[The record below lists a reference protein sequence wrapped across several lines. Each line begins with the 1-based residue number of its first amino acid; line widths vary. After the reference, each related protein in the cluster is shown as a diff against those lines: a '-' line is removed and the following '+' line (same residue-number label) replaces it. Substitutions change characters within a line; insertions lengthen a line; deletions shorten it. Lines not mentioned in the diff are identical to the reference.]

1 MDKRLVKELYEGGD
15 RKRKVALARVY
26 RDLLFLDVSLKFICE
41 RINRD
46 LGFNLVTENDIKY
59 IRHHFKPGT
68 TKPELRNVTVPA
80 PVTKSTPLPAGTDEL
95 TWTNP
100 EEIPPTQSNLKSKF
114 TT

>member
-1 MDKRLVKELYEGGD
+1 MEKRLVKELYEGGD
-15 RKRKVALARVY
+15 RKRKIALARVY

-68 TKPELRNVTVPA
+68 AKPEPRNVPVPA
-80 PVTKSTPLPAGTDEL
+80 PAAKPTPAGTDEL

-100 EEIPPTQSNLKSKF
+100 EEIPSTQSNLKSKF

>member
-1 MDKRLVKELYEGGD
+1 MDKRLVKELYERGD
-15 RKRKVALARVY
+15 RKRKIALARAY
-26 RDLLFLDVSLKFICE
+26 RDWIFMDVSLKFICE

-46 LGFNLVTENDIKY
+46 LGFSLVTENDIKY
-59 IRHHFKPGT
+59 IRYHFKPGT
-68 TKPELRNVTVPA
+68 AKQEHRNGSVPA
-80 PVTKSTPLPAGTDEL
+80 PAAKPTPLPAGTNEL

>member
-1 MDKRLVKELYEGGD
+1 MDKRLVKELYERGD
-15 RKRKVALARVY
+15 RKRKIALATAY

-46 LGFNLVTENDIKY
+46 LGFSLVTENDIKY

-68 TKPELRNVTVPA
+68 TKPEPRNVPVPIPQA
-80 PVTKSTPLPAGTDEL
+80 KPLTTRTDEL
-95 TWTNP
+95 IWTNP

>member
-1 MDKRLVKELYEGGD
+1 MDKRLVKELYERGD
-15 RKRKVALARVY
+15 RKRKMALARVY

-46 LGFNLVTENDIKY
+46 LGFSLVTESDIKY

-68 TKPELRNVTVPA
+68 AKQEYRHVAVPA
-80 PVTKSTPLPAGTDEL
+80 PVAKPISASASPNDL

-100 EEIPPTQSNLKSKF
+100 EEIPQTQSNLKSKF